1 MIIGVDPRLSPELL
15 MALAGMGHG
24 DVAAIVD
31 RNFPAGSL
39 GPPVVR
45 LVGCST
51 PEALE
56 AVVSAI
62 PVDIDDLPSAMLMA
76 EPRGEVEVHAE
87 CRAVLRR
94 AGVADE
100 HVVGLKRHDFY
111 DYASSAV
118 VIVQTG
124 EPRPYGNADSSQ
136 GRPLSRLTANG
147 AGPPTRHARLRH
159 PETPPGAAQR
169 LCGGGPGSPS
179 APECDVS
186 SSLWSSSHPWG
197 LRPTTRGPKSG
208 AHPTVAAGPHN

>member
-39 GPPVVR
+39 GPPVLR

-76 EPRGEVEVHAE
+76 EPLGEVEVHAE

-124 EPRPYGNADSSQ
+124 EQRPYGNA
-136 GRPLSRLTANG
+136 
-147 AGPPTRHARLRH
+147 
-159 PETPPGAAQR
+159 
-169 LCGGGPGSPS
+169 
-179 APECDVS
+179 
-186 SSLWSSSHPWG
+186 
-197 LRPTTRGPKSG
+197 
-208 AHPTVAAGPHN
+208 TVRKGVL

>member
-24 DVAAIVD
+24 DVAVIVD

-39 GPPVVR
+39 GPPVLR

-76 EPRGEVEVHAE
+76 EPLGEVEVHTE

-94 AGVADE
+94 AGVAM
-100 HVVGLKRHDFY
+100 
-111 DYASSAV
+111 STSW
-118 VIVQTG
+118 
-124 EPRPYGNADSSQ
+124 DSS
-136 GRPLSRLTANG
+136 GTISTITPVPPLSSCRQVSRVLMG
-147 AGPPTRHARLRH
+147 TRQFARVSS
-159 PETPPGAAQR
+159 E
-169 LCGGGPGSPS
+169 
-179 APECDVS
+179 PECDVS

-197 LRPTTRGPKSG
+197 LRPTTRGPESG
-208 AHPTVAAGPHN
+208 ADPTAAAGPHN

>member
-24 DVAAIVD
+24 DVAAVVD
-31 RNFPAGSL
+31 RNFPASSL

-87 CRAVLRR
+87 CRAVSTICPAPCHGNHARGQVHAECTVLRR

-100 HVVGLKRHDFY
+100 HVAGLKRHDFY

-124 EPRPYGNADSSQ
+124 EPRAYGNA
-136 GRPLSRLTANG
+136 
-147 AGPPTRHARLRH
+147 
-159 PETPPGAAQR
+159 
-169 LCGGGPGSPS
+169 
-179 APECDVS
+179 
-186 SSLWSSSHPWG
+186 
-197 LRPTTRGPKSG
+197 
-208 AHPTVAAGPHN
+208 TVRKGVL